1 MNKKTLFTASL
12 ITALA
17 IIFVILIA
25 IAIFGN
31 QSEDTHPNSRGD
43 ETSDNSVLDEKAI
56 ERGWVINSLGYSYL
70 YYDRALQ
77 QFNGTVYTGQRYAD
91 VLNSFAEKT
100 DCTKIFSITVPTQA
114 EYLDIPIAVMAED
127 NFYCNSQKEAVFASS
142 LAMDK
147 VKNIDIYDVLYA
159 HKDEYI
165 Y

>member
-31 QSEDTHPNSRGD
+31 QPEDTLPNSGGA

-77 QFNGTVYTGQRYAD
+77 QFNGTVYTGQRYAECCPPD
-91 VLNSFAEKT
+91 GMYHRHL
-100 DCTKIFSITVPTQA
+100 
-114 EYLDIPIAVMAED
+114 
-127 NFYCNSQKEAVFASS
+127 
-142 LAMDK
+142 
-147 VKNIDIYDVLYA
+147 
-159 HKDEYI
+159 
-165 Y
+165 